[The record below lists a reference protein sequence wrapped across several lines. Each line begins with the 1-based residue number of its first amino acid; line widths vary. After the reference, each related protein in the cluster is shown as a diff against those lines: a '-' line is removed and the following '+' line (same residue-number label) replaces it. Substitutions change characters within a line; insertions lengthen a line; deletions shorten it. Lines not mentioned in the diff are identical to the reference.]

1 MKERAAKSERKCLS
15 GVYYQK
21 CFICFV
27 LLFLFRLSPC
37 QVRFTFLNDSQW
49 NYIWKCYKLW
59 RNLLLLIE
67 HCGMRLSMMWKIM
80 RLRRRRV
87 NSLWDRHHSSRHTR
101 AEFHNYISHSKI
113 FLIFLTT
120 LPQRR
125 LSSNIGQFRTTVSR
139 LKRMQVSL
147 KKWIISII
155 EYHSVLLSWFMCSF
169 RPV

>member
-1 MKERAAKSERKCLS
+1 MAHASVNIRHTGSERETSKIREQMS
-15 GVYYQK
+15 VGSHQK
-21 CFICFV
+21 CFICLV
-27 LLFLFRLSPC
+27 LFSFRLSPC

-101 AEFHNYISHSKI
+101 AEFHNCNSHSKI

-120 LPQRR
+120 LPRVDFLQTLDSFVQRFQDWKGCR
-125 LSSNIGQFRTTVSR
+125 YPLRSG
-139 LKRMQVSL
+139 
-147 KKWIISII
+147 
-155 EYHSVLLSWFMCSF
+155 
-169 RPV
+169 